1 MLLAALGQKA
11 SLALKRADNC
21 KALLSTRLPQI
32 IKLFFYRSFPPK
44 GCQSIYKLP
53 LLSKTNVQV
62 SFFLLL
68 EKSQLKW
75 NVTALQ
81 RHPDLQDPAPDLPV
95 QLQVPPEELPAL
107 LQGGGS
113 ISFGQVNVQLTNTDE
128 KRRTGA
134 CSLQQARRKTLQ
146 QHTTEDNTRTDFHS
160 LLSLFTSL
168 KLF

>member
-11 SLALKRADNC
+11 SLALKRADDQ
-21 KALLSTRLPQI
+21 STSLHKVTTNHKTI
-32 IKLFFYRSFPPK
+32 FFYRSFPPK
-44 GCQSIYKLP
+44 GCQSIHKLP

-75 NVTALQ
+75 KVIALQ

-107 LQGGGS
+107 VQGGGS
-113 ISFGQVNVQLTNTDE
+113 IPFGQVNVQLTNTDE

-134 CSLQQARRKTLQ
+134 CSLHQARRKTLQ
-146 QHTTEDNTRTDFHS
+146 QHTTEDNTGTISTACCHS
-160 LLSLFTSL
+160 LPP
-168 KLF
+168 